1 MKPLIL
7 ALGAIVSL
15 TTVTPVNALD
25 SISYSQ
31 TYTNSEAQADS
42 KAQPSVQD
50 SEGNS
55 YRTVKIGDQ
64 IWLAENLR
72 STKFQDGSAI
82 NTAFIPDD
90 DENKLLTYGR
100 LYNWHDVVDERN
112 ICPEGWRVA
121 TDADWQTLEK
131 TIGMADADLNK
142 EGWRGDNDLAITLK
156 EAQPDSWF
164 KKFDQSKVNQSRF
177 SARPAGVKWGRFYLT
192 QGIYTEFWTSTG
204 ATDKKAYNRTLVY
217 PWWNPH
223 KGEINRVKI
232 SKDYMFSVRCIK
244 I

>member
-1 MKPLIL
+1 M
-7 ALGAIVSL
+7 S
-15 TTVTPVNALD
+15 N
-25 SISYSQ
+25 SQ
-31 TYTNSEAQADS
+31 THTNSLVQADSDALSKDLS

-50 SEGNS
+50 SEGNT
-55 YRTVKIGDQ
+55 YRTVAIGDQ

-82 NTAFIPDD
+82 NTAFIPED
-90 DENKLLTYGR
+90 DENMLLTYGR
-100 LYNWHDVVDERN
+100 LYNWYDVVDERN
-112 ICPEGWRVA
+112 ICPVGWRVA
-121 TDADWQTLEK
+121 TDADWQALEK
-131 TIGMADADLNK
+131 TIGMANADLNK

-164 KKFDQSKVNQSRF
+164 KNFDKSQVNKYNF
-177 SARPAGVKWGRFYLT
+177 AARPAGVKWHNFYIT
-192 QGIYTEFWTSTG
+192 QGMYTEFWTSTE

-217 PWWNPH
+217 PWWNSH
-223 KGEINRVKI
+223 KGEINRVRI